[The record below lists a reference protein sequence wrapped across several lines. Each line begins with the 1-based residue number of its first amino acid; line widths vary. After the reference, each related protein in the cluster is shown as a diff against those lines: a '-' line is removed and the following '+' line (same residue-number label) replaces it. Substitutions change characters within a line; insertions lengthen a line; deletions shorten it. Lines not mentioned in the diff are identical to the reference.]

1 MALDSSKAA
10 HQYGLVTASYWAFT
24 LTDGA
29 LRMLVLLFFHDLGFS
44 PMEIASLFILYEL
57 SGVFTS
63 LIGGWIASRIG
74 LIATLQLGLVL
85 QILAI
90 AMLLRENQQLTVF
103 YVMCAQALSGV
114 GKDLNKLSAK
124 SSIKAL
130 LPDQAHS
137 PLYKWVSLLTGSKN
151 ALKGIGFFLGSALLS
166 GIGFRYTIMS
176 MIALLAVILVA
187 GLFLF
192 SAIHYSE
199 SKPRFRELL
208 SKSSAINRLSLARL
222 FLFGS
227 RDVWFVI
234 ALPVYLQS
242 QLHWSYLQVG
252 SLMAIWIIGYGAIQ
266 AMTPKITNRSRAK
279 HHASTIDGNVL
290 AKWGMLL
297 AVVPVIMA
305 LALTFFQDQGLAVV
319 LCLAPFAFVFAINSG
334 IHSYLILAY
343 AERDSVSLDV
353 GFYYMANAGGRLLG
367 TMMSG
372 FIYQTFGLVSC
383 LLASSVMIVVS
394 CLSARNLPSP
404 ALN

>member
-1 MALDSSKAA
+1 MALNSSKTAY
-10 HQYGLVTASYWAFT
+10 QYGLVTASYWAFT

-74 LIATLQLGLVL
+74 LIATLQLGLAL

-90 AMLLRENQQLTVF
+90 AMLLKENQQLTVF

-124 SSIKAL
+124 SSIRAL

-151 ALKGIGFFLGSALLS
+151 ALKGIGFFLGGALLS

-176 MIALLAVILVA
+176 MIALLGAILVV

-192 SAIHYSE
+192 STIHYSE
-199 SKPRFRELL
+199 AKPRFRELL
-208 SKSSAINRLSLARL
+208 SKSPAINRLSLARL

-252 SLMAIWIIGYGAIQ
+252 SLMATWIIGYGAIQ
-266 AMTPKITNRSRAK
+266 AMTPKITNWSRSK

-297 AVVPVIMA
+297 AVIPVIMA
-305 LALTFFQDQGLAVV
+305 LALTFSQDQGLAVV

-334 IHSYLILAY
+334 VHSYLILAY
-343 AERDSVSLDV
+343 AKRDSVSLDV

-367 TMMSG
+367 TVMSG

-383 LLASSVMIVVS
+383 LIASSVMIVVS

-404 ALN
+404 TFN

>member
-1 MALDSSKAA
+1 MALDSSKAV
-10 HQYGLVTASYWAFT
+10 HQYGLVTASYWGFT

-151 ALKGIGFFLGSALLS
+151 ALKGIGFFLGGALLS
-166 GIGFRYTIMS
+166 GIGFRYTLMS
-176 MIALLAVILVA
+176 MIALLAVILVV

-208 SKSSAINRLSLARL
+208 SKSSAINRLSLGSIIFVWLPGCLVRYRSSCLSSRASCIGATCKWEALWLSGLLVMAL
-222 FLFGS
+222 FK
-227 RDVWFVI
+227 
-234 ALPVYLQS
+234 QS
-242 QLHWSYLQVG
+242 
-252 SLMAIWIIGYGAIQ
+252 
-266 AMTPKITNRSRAK
+266 PRKITNSSRSK

-297 AVVPVIMA
+297 AVVPLIMA

-319 LCLAPFAFVFAINSG
+319 LCL
-334 IHSYLILAY
+334 
-343 AERDSVSLDV
+343 
-353 GFYYMANAGGRLLG
+353 G
-367 TMMSG
+367 T
-372 FIYQTFGLVSC
+372 IRIC
-383 LLASSVMIVVS
+383 L
-394 CLSARNLPSP
+394 CY
-404 ALN
+404 